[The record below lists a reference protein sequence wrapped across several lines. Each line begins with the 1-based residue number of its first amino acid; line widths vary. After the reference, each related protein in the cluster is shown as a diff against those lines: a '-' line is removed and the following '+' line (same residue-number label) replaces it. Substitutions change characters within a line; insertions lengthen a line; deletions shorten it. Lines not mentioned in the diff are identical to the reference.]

1 MTAYAPVSCEFHDLL
16 ESLAISGSIARIV
29 FADAEGDVQVR
40 SASIADLY
48 AREGIEYL
56 VTSTG
61 ETVRLDWLVEVNGE
75 RLSNST
81 G

>member
-1 MTAYAPVSCEFHDLL
+1 MTAYEPVSCEFHDLL
-16 ESLAISGSIARIV
+16 ESLATSGSIARIV

-40 SASIADLY
+40 SASISDVY

-61 ETVRLDWLVEVNGE
+61 ETVRLDRLVEVNGE
-75 RLSNST
+75 RLSDY
-81 G
+81 